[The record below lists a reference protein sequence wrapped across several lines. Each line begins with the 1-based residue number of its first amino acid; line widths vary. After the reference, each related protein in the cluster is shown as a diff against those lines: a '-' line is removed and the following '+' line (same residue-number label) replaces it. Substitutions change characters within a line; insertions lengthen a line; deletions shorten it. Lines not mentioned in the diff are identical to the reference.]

1 MDPSNEIVKIDSADE
16 FSGALTK
23 SGKLYVWGKN
33 DRGQLGTGEGIGIDM
48 TESEKYPLLVKNLNN
63 INIVDFSCGENT
75 MLIKDSQGL
84 LYKTGLKIDYT
95 PSLIE
100 ITKEIKP
107 KLFLCGN
114 SYYSKEKSRSK
125 VCYYDF
131 KQNEKNFAIHQKS
144 SEAHL

>member
-114 SYYSKEKSRSK
+114 SYYSIITGRLII
-125 VCYYDF
+125 YF
-131 KQNEKNFAIHQKS
+131 
-144 SEAHL
+144 